1 MASDLEIRIGAELTE
16 IKGALAGLKKDLA
29 GIDTA
34 ARNSG
39 GGAFGGLTEGIQS
52 ATTAVQGLVAA
63 FAAIQ
68 VGGKFIQLADQAQ
81 NLAARIR
88 LATNSAAEFDAALQ
102 GVAAIANETRQ
113 PLADV
118 GNLYARL
125 AQNLDDPPKRLL
137 ALTQTISKAVTLS
150 GSSAESAQAAIIQ
163 LGQGLAAGQLRG
175 EELNS
180 VLEQT
185 PRLARALEEG
195 LGLARGGLRAF
206 AAEGKITAEA
216 VKRALENQTEV
227 IDREFAQL
235 PTTIGQS
242 FTLLNNAALQYV
254 GVLDQANGISASFAT
269 SVKALADNFNIL
281 AGAITAVISIPLA
294 VAIGRAAAAISAAVA
309 GMLALTKG
317 AGAAAAAM
325 TLLTRTVGFL
335 GGPIGA
341 VLSLLGLAAAAYTAF
356 GSKSEDA
363 NNKTSKSTMQSTAD
377 IIAALDKQIAKLE
390 ERNKAARQG
399 AVIEPSL
406 ADVAIKNLADQERR
420 YKDAVERI
428 KTAQN
433 DAQREQFSILAQN
446 EARVFAAMRQRVQR
460 LDAAN
465 NENQAIEQD
474 KKRTEFM
481 KEFATNAEK
490 AAAEIAKWKKDLGA
504 AFTPDIERRIRER
517 FATQGQNVTKAGQEA
532 QEKLLKD
539 STARQL
545 DILGDF
551 YDKGLINAEQYFESR
566 TQIEVKAIDAAI
578 AIEQQRARGN
588 ASDRTKA
595 LAEIQILEAQKTD
608 VLRKAENDRAKAI
621 RELAIESAQN
631 QQRIDQASNQGKLSA
646 LERLNEQ
653 QRISIAEYY
662 RQRDAIELNALDQA
676 ITIERQRGQGSAK
689 ESRAALAQIAAYEEQ
704 KKQIVERSAAEQRAS
719 EKRLQDELTNL
730 RIQQLQ
736 NEGKI
741 EQAERL
747 RLELQFRDLTKRLEA
762 EGNEAGVRLIQGLIN
777 TGAARAQ
784 FEEIRA
790 QFDRVVQQLQSRQ
803 QTINAQRDTGAIS
816 GDTAAEQTVTA
827 RQQAIEQLAIL
838 NEKLQELAA
847 RSSDPTITQGA
858 LTAANALRQLG
869 IDGAIGV
876 EKAVIT
882 LRASLAQMRQAFAEA
897 TVNAGVDALTGF
909 FTDIANGTKS
919 AGDALKDFVRS
930 FAQSMLQIAARA
942 LATFL
947 VLKMLDAV
955 YPGLGQAVAGTMS
968 VGAKVNHAGG
978 MAGTGPMR
986 QVNPLIFAGAPRYH
1000 SGGMVGLKPG
1010 EVPAILQ
1017 TGEEVL
1023 SRRDPRNQA
1032 NGGGAGGGVR
1042 IINTIDPE
1050 MAGEFFNSPQGER
1063 VFVNL
1068 ISRNAATLRN
1078 VLT

>member
-16 IKGALAGLKKDLA
+16 IKAALNGLQKDLK
-29 GIDTA
+29 GVEDTA
-34 ARNSG
+34 RNAGRDSL
-39 GGAFGGLTEGIQS
+39 GGLTDGIRS
-52 ATTAVQGLVAA
+52 ASTAMQGLVAA
-63 FAAIQ
+63 FAAVQ
-68 VGGKFIQLADQAQ
+68 VGGKLIELADQAQ
-81 NLAARIR
+81 NLSARLR
-88 LATNSAAEFDAALQ
+88 LVTNSAAEFSQAMQ
-102 GVAAIANETRQ
+102 GVTEIANNTRQ
-113 PLADV
+113 PIKDV
-118 GNLYARL
+118 GDLYARL

-216 VKRALENQTEV
+216 VKQALENQADV
-227 IDREFAQL
+227 IDREFSQL

-242 FTLLNNAALQYV
+242 FTLLNNAALQFV
-254 GVLDQANGISASFAT
+254 GVMDEANGLSLNFAS
-269 SVKALADNFNIL
+269 SVKLLADNFNIL
-281 AGAITAVISIPLA
+281 AGAITAVVSIPLA
-294 VAIGRAAAAISAAVA
+294 IAIGRAATAIGAAVVGMVALGRAA
-309 GMLALTKG
+309 GT
-317 AGAAAAAM
+317 AAAAT
-325 TLLTRTVGFL
+325 TLLSRAVGFL

-341 VLSLLGLAAAAYTAF
+341 VLTLLGLASAAYTAF
-356 GSKSEDA
+356 GSKSEEA
-363 NNKTSKSTMQSTAD
+363 NAKTSKSTLQSTTD

-390 ERNKAARQG
+390 ERNRIARQG
-399 AVIEPSL
+399 AAIEPTVTD
-406 ADVAIKNLADQERR
+406 AAVKNLAEQEKR

-428 KTAQN
+428 KTAQD

-446 EARVFAAMRQRVQR
+446 EARIFAALRQRVQR
-460 LDAAN
+460 LESAN
-465 NENQAIEQD
+465 NESQAIEQD
-474 KKRTEFM
+474 KKRAEYL
-481 KEFATNAEK
+481 KEYATNAEK
-490 AAAEIAKWKKDLGA
+490 LAAELAKAKKELGA

-517 FATQGQNVTKAGQEA
+517 FATQGQSVTKAGQEA

-539 STARQL
+539 STQRQL
-545 DILGDF
+545 DILGEF
-551 YDKGLINAEQYFESR
+551 YDKGLIDAGQYFESR

-588 ASDRTKA
+588 SADRAKA

-608 VLRKAENDRAKAI
+608 VLRKATAEREKAV

-631 QQRIDQASNQGKLSA
+631 QQRIDQTANQGKLSS

-653 QRISIAEYY
+653 QRISIAAYY
-662 RQRDAIELNALDQA
+662 EQRDAIEIGALDNA
-676 ITIERQRGQGSAK
+676 IDIERLRSQGSVK
-689 ESRAALAQIAAYEEQ
+689 EQRAALAQIAVLEEQ
-704 KKQIVERSAAEQRAS
+704 KKQIVERSAAERLAT
-719 EKRLQDELTNL
+719 EKRLTIELTNA

-736 NEGKI
+736 AEGKI
-741 EQAERL
+741 QEAERL
-747 RLELQFRDLTKRLEA
+747 RLELQFSDLIKRLKI
-762 EGNEAGVRLIQGLIN
+762 EGNTAGVQLIEGLIN

-784 FEEIRA
+784 FEELRA
-790 QFDRVVQQLQSRQ
+790 QFDRVVDQMQQRQ
-803 QTINAQRDTGAIS
+803 ITINAQRDTGAIS
-816 GDTAAEQTVTA
+816 GDTATSQTTEA
-827 RQQAIEQLAIL
+827 RQQAIDQLTSL
-838 NEKLQELAA
+838 NTKLQELAA
-847 RSSDPTITQGA
+847 NSNDPAIVQGA
-858 LTAANALRQLG
+858 MAAANALRQLG

-882 LRASLAQMRQAFAEA
+882 LRASLAQMKQAFAEN

-909 FTDIANGTKS
+909 FNDIATGTKS

-930 FAQSMLQIAARA
+930 FAASMLQIAARA

-947 VLKMLDAV
+947 VLQMLDAV
-955 YPGLGQAVAGTMS
+955 YPGLGQVTAATM
-968 VGAKVNHAGG
+968 GATVKHSGG
-978 MAGTGPMR
+978 MAGTGPIR
-986 QVNPLIFAGAPRYH
+986 KVDPLLFAGAPRYH

-1023 SRRDPRNQA
+1023 SRNDPRNQA
-1032 NGGGAGGGVR
+1032 NGGGGSGAGVR

-1050 MAGEFFNSPQGER
+1050 MAGEYFNSPQGER
-1063 VFVNL
+1063 TFVNL

-1078 VLT
+1078 VLA